1 MKSGAS
7 RMKNE
12 GVMTVLVGETN
23 MIKRGGANRVKEKN
37 HKFFQT
43 GSRNQVEIYFHVKSG
58 ASRMKTEGVM
68 TILVGLTN
76 LVT

>member
-1 MKSGAS
+1 
-7 RMKNE
+7 
-12 GVMTVLVGETN
+12 MTFLVGEN
-23 MIKRGGANRVKEKN
+23 KYDKVMGANRVKEKN